1 MSALSICYGTIDK
14 HINVTGICFQSCYHH
29 PCIVIPAGEGTRCY
43 YFTDPHFN
51 SLKSIFISLD
61 GKTYHIY
68 NHTVKVSINVQTC
81 EITTVSVQDTSR
93 QRLQQIH
100 STLHLAHGFF
110 HDEFPEQEIACRY
123 LTGTEK
129 VLEIGA
135 NIGRNTLVI
144 ASILEDNSNF
154 VTLECEPAI
163 VKQLTENR
171 DRNGFTFHIE
181 PSALSKRKL
190 IQSGWDTK
198 EVEHVTDDLVLVPTI
213 TLEEL
218 RKKYPIAFDTL
229 ILDCEGA
236 FYYILQDMASIL
248 DGINLIIME
257 NDYWDLSKKL
267 EIDIILRKNG
277 FYVDYVEGGGWGP
290 CQSFFYEAWKR

>member
-1 MSALSICYGTIDK
+1 MATLYIWYGTK
-14 HINVTGICFQSCYHH
+14 EKYINVTGICFQTCYHH
-29 PCIVIPAGEGTRCY
+29 PNIVIPAGEGSRVY

-51 SLKSIFISLD
+51 SLKSIFISVN
-61 GKTYHIY
+61 GKTYHVY
-68 NHTVKVSINVQTC
+68 DHTVKISINVQTN
-81 EITTVSVQDTSR
+81 EITTVSVQDTAC
-93 QRLQQIH
+93 QQLQQIH
-100 STLHLAHGFF
+100 SKLHLIHGSL
-110 HDEFPEQEIACRY
+110 HDELPEQEITCRY
-123 LTGTEK
+123 LTGKEK

-135 NIGRNTLVI
+135 NIGRNTMVI

-154 VTLECEPAI
+154 VTLECEPTI

-171 DRNGFTFHIE
+171 DHNGCTFHIE
-181 PSALSKRKL
+181 PSALSNRKL

-198 EVEHVTDDLVLVPTI
+198 EVEHITGDIVLVPTI

-218 RKKYPIAFDTL
+218 RTKYPIAFDTL

-236 FYYILQDMASIL
+236 FYYILKDMPSIL

-267 EIDIILRKNG
+267 EMDHILRKNG

-290 CQSFFYEAWKR
+290 CSTFFYQAWKR